1 MSNEIKKSESLP
13 VPSFEE
19 FKKTILQH
27 NADSDLLNWA
37 AKQYGRIPSAI
48 RALNN
53 FDPTGISGAIDQV
66 FSEKVSEREQENI
79 LRAIYILASRI
90 WKIESEST
98 ARLPEEKFMFL
109 YFVYQTSKTD
119 VLARVD
125 VDSIQKLMDVPQNKI
140 ISIGQYLAENGFIN
154 FRSWVE
160 GIRIL
165 HDGVVKIES
174 ELFNN
179 ELPHF
184 VSKSDFSA
192 IEDRMRLR
200 FTLLHDLYKLTGE
213 DTFVKIGHADLA
225 NISKIDHNI
234 VLTQLLPYLESKG
247 WIRSATVDTVKI
259 TEEGIDFVKGL
270 QNKNAG

>member
-1 MSNEIKKSESLP
+1 MSNEITKPESHP

-27 NADSDLLNWA
+27 NADLDLLNWA

-66 FSEKVSEREQENI
+66 FSEKVSEQEQENT

-98 ARLPEEKFMFL
+98 TRLSEEKFMFL
-109 YFVYQTSKTD
+109 YFIYQTSKTD
-119 VLARVD
+119 VFARVD
-125 VDSIQKLMDVPQNKI
+125 VDLIQKLMDVSQNKI
-140 ISIGQYLAENGFIN
+140 ISTGQYLAENGFIN

-165 HDGVVKIES
+165 HDGVVKVES
-174 ELFNN
+174 ELFND
-179 ELPHF
+179 ELPHY
-184 VSKSDFSA
+184 VSK
-192 IEDRMRLR
+192 
-200 FTLLHDLYKLTGE
+200 G
-213 DTFVKIGHADLA
+213 
-225 NISKIDHNI
+225 
-234 VLTQLLPYLESKG
+234 
-247 WIRSATVDTVKI
+247 
-259 TEEGIDFVKGL
+259 
-270 QNKNAG
+270 